1 MVCTRANIEGC
12 DFQMM
17 AFRPDLA
24 IGDIHVYAFSQHNH
38 PLISEGKWKLWL
50 I

>member
-1 MVCTRANIEGC
+1 L
-12 DFQMM
+12 M

-38 PLISEGKWKLWL
+38 PLLSEGK
-50 I
+50 